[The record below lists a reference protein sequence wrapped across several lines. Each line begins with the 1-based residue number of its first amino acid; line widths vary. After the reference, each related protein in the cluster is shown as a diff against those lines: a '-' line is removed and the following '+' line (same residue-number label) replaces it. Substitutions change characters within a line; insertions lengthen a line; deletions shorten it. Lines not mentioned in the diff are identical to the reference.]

1 MGLSIK
7 YTVADT
13 LVNIFNLQRSDNEN
27 KDPIIQKT
35 TDYGYLLH
43 AKTLK
48 TKNNLDELTHV
59 ANTKV
64 K

>member
-7 YTVADT
+7 YTIADT

-35 TDYGYLLH
+35 TDYH
-43 AKTLK
+43 KRP
-48 TKNNLDELTHV
+48 
-59 ANTKV
+59 
-64 K
+64 